1 MASPTTAIDVHTL
14 GSLWMPRGMVWV
26 DEFRWSAVAKSLDYS
41 VTGSALID
49 AGVKLAGR
57 PITLQGVDDAG
68 WIDRAALFALQ
79 QLADDEPLGVHRLT
93 LADGRSFDVQFA
105 DGEPAVTGEPVAR
118 PELPPDDH
126 PYVATVRLI
135 TV

>member
-1 MASPTTAIDVHTL
+1 MLITDVHTL
-14 GSLWMPRGMVWV
+14 GGLWMPRGMVWV
-26 DEFRWSAVAKSLDYS
+26 DEFRWSAVDKSLEYS
-41 VTGSALID
+41 LGGAALID
-49 AGVKLAGR
+49 AAVKLAGR

-68 WIDRAALFALQ
+68 WINRADLLALQ
-79 QLADDEPLGVHRLT
+79 QLAEAQPLGKHRLT

-105 DGEPAVTGEPVAR
+105 DGEPPVSGDPVAR
-118 PELPPDDH
+118 PELPPDDY